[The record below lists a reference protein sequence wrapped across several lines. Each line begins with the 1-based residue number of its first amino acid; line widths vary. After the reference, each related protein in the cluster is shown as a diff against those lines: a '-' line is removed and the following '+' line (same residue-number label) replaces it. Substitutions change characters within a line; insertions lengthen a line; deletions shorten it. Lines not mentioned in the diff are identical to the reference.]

1 MVRIVRNYLGSR
13 RRAPYYEEVSSGA
26 KLTWS
31 EPGCCRMGYTGHAA
45 VVQPHGKS
53 EANTSHRPKGAPAVT
68 AAVGP
73 FTARESETTSAPC
86 RGDVGV
92 DANGESNLRP
102 YAQVPGNLTPEEAEA
117 RFACTGQF
125 IQAVNDMLPDFAPPL
140 SEVQRI
146 AHPFRDWQ
154 KEKADKDG
162 RGYVGGHS
170 DGAQLVPESAI
181 AMLSLFVDGHDCDA
195 PYVDFHV
202 WDGEGEQH
210 TFKVYDDTLV
220 LLYVGKEG
228 MREGLYRPRD
238 LYHQV
243 TIPTRRDV
251 PQRLVSVL
259 RTLQPL
265 SQEIKPEVWNVHER
279 FRERFRSN
287 SPWELNLH
295 PRVKPYG
302 PGPPP
307 APDDAHKHLV
317 YRQGDASD
325 ARTIQPNDELNPH
338 PVAAAL
344 LRIHHLYVGCQAIAP
359 TPACGG
365 EGRKG
370 GAIRIGAKDW
380 SCEKE
385 GVVVVRGETSEDSN
399 NKRPGNKTAALV
411 ECMAL
416 SGNDSAWRVLAAA
429 GHPDCERRVEGS
441 AKFLG
446 PYYVHIARHIASWEY
461 GVLKSKGREDADASH
476 WEFVLRNFLPAP
488 PADGVCPEALVTRC
502 GCCNHLY
509 DGAKPYYELQRDVT
523 VERNKGVMDAL
534 LKPQP

>member
-1 MVRIVRNYLGSR
+1 MVRIVRDYLGSR
-13 RRAPYYEEVSSGA
+13 RAAYYQELESGA

-31 EPGCCRMGYTGHAA
+31 EPGCCRMGYTGHDP

-53 EANTSHRPKGAPAVT
+53 EANTSHRPKGAQAVT

-73 FTARESETTSAPC
+73 FTRESETTSAPC
-86 RGDVGV
+86 RGDVGA

-102 YAQVPGNLTPEEAEA
+102 YTQVPGNLTPQEAEA
-117 RFACTGQF
+117 RFARTGEF
-125 IQAVNDMLPDFAPPL
+125 IQAVNDMLPGWAPLL

-146 AHPFRDWQ
+146 AHPFRDWK

-170 DGAQLVPESAI
+170 DGEQLEPESAI
-181 AMLSLFVDGHDCDA
+181 AMLSLFVDGHGCDT
-195 PYVDFHV
+195 PYVEFHV
-202 WDGEGEQH
+202 WDGLGKQH
-210 TFKVYDDTLV
+210 TFPVYDDTLV
-220 LLYVGKEG
+220 LLYVKEEG
-228 MREGLYRPRD
+228 MVPDLCRPRD

-243 TIPTRRDV
+243 TIPSGRDV
-251 PQRLVSVL
+251 PPRLVSVL

-265 SQEIKPEVWNVHER
+265 SQEIKKEVWDVHLG
-279 FRERFRSN
+279 FRERFSSN

-295 PRVKPYG
+295 PRVRPYG

-307 APDDAHKHLV
+307 APADAHRHLV
-317 YRQGDASD
+317 YREGDASG

-344 LRIHHLYVGCQAIAP
+344 LGVHHLYVGSQAIAP
-359 TPACGG
+359 TPAGGG

-399 NKRPGNKTAALV
+399 KDRPGNKTAALV

-416 SGNDSAWRVLAAA
+416 TGNDSAWRVLAAA

-446 PYYVHIARHIASWEY
+446 PYYVHIARHIASWDN
-461 GVLKSKGREDADASH
+461 GVLKSKGREAATASH
-476 WEFVLRNFLPAP
+476 WEFVLRNFVPAP
-488 PADGVCPEALVTRC
+488 PADGVCPEVLVTRC

-509 DGAKPYYELQRDVT
+509 DGAKPLYEHLRDAR
-523 VERNKGVMDAL
+523 VEQNKGRLGEL
-534 LKPQP
+534 LAEPQP